1 MLYEA
6 HRDTFLFSPDPYR
19 RTALESCR
27 DEFHRFQLFR
37 ASIYIYIYMW
47 MEKGSNDGIFF
58 IHACSSL
65 LPIRRDFPPRTD
77 RATGFYTW
85 REYDGNASRCWSVSK
100 ENARSKELGR
110 GGGGYTFVNKRWEH
124 GSRRTDVDGSREE
137 PRYTDLIGK
146 VMTRDFI
153 SLFFSSPSTEKRN
166 NRGNTREHL
175 IAIARTNVKK
185 KEGKKSTLHWHTVSQ
200 QHEKTLLINYL
211 AWGLRKSMEIP
222 IFERVQHCLRRRVV
236 SSSCEDMFSSTSL
249 SPLLVF
255 LSHFLRILEKKND
268 ARIQPIIF
276 FFFLLLREIERSVV
290 PFSSSILPLSSP
302 L

>member
-1 MLYEA
+1 
-6 HRDTFLFSPDPYR
+6 
-19 RTALESCR
+19 
-27 DEFHRFQLFR
+27 
-37 ASIYIYIYMW
+37 MW

-124 GSRRTDVDGSREE
+124 GSQRTDVDGSREE

-153 SLFFSSPSTEKRN
+153 SLFFSSPSRRLKSETTAV
-166 NRGNTREHL
+166 TRE
-175 IAIARTNVKK
+175 
-185 KEGKKSTLHWHTVSQ
+185 ST
-200 QHEKTLLINYL
+200 
-211 AWGLRKSMEIP
+211 
-222 IFERVQHCLRRRVV
+222 
-236 SSSCEDMFSSTSL
+236 
-249 SPLLVF
+249 
-255 LSHFLRILEKKND
+255 
-268 ARIQPIIF
+268 
-276 FFFLLLREIERSVV
+276 
-290 PFSSSILPLSSP
+290 
-302 L
+302 

>member
-1 MLYEA
+1 MLFGSLEQPIIQS
-6 HRDTFLFSPDPYR
+6 DTITRGCFMKLTVTRFYFHPILIDGR
-19 RTALESCR
+19 RWNRVATNFTVSNCFVPR
-27 DEFHRFQLFR
+27 
-37 ASIYIYIYMW
+37 YIYIYMW

-100 ENARSKELGR
+100 ENAKSKELGR

-153 SLFFSSPSTEKRN
+153 SLFFSSPSRRLKSETTAV
-166 NRGNTREHL
+166 TRE
-175 IAIARTNVKK
+175 
-185 KEGKKSTLHWHTVSQ
+185 ST
-200 QHEKTLLINYL
+200 
-211 AWGLRKSMEIP
+211 
-222 IFERVQHCLRRRVV
+222 
-236 SSSCEDMFSSTSL
+236 
-249 SPLLVF
+249 
-255 LSHFLRILEKKND
+255 
-268 ARIQPIIF
+268 
-276 FFFLLLREIERSVV
+276 
-290 PFSSSILPLSSP
+290 
-302 L
+302 

>member
-1 MLYEA
+1 MLFGSLEQPIIQS
-6 HRDTFLFSPDPYR
+6 DTITRGCFMKLTVTRFYFHPILIDGR
-19 RTALESCR
+19 RWNRVATNFTVSNCFVPR
-27 DEFHRFQLFR
+27 
-37 ASIYIYIYMW
+37 YIYMW

-124 GSRRTDVDGSREE
+124 GSRRMGVDGSREE

-153 SLFFSSPSTEKRN
+153 SLFFSSPSRRLKSETTAV
-166 NRGNTREHL
+166 TRE
-175 IAIARTNVKK
+175 
-185 KEGKKSTLHWHTVSQ
+185 ST
-200 QHEKTLLINYL
+200 
-211 AWGLRKSMEIP
+211 
-222 IFERVQHCLRRRVV
+222 
-236 SSSCEDMFSSTSL
+236 
-249 SPLLVF
+249 
-255 LSHFLRILEKKND
+255 
-268 ARIQPIIF
+268 
-276 FFFLLLREIERSVV
+276 
-290 PFSSSILPLSSP
+290 
-302 L
+302 

>member
-1 MLYEA
+1 MKLTVTRFYF
-6 HRDTFLFSPDPYR
+6 HPILIDGR
-19 RTALESCR
+19 RWNRVATNFTVSNCFVPR
-27 DEFHRFQLFR
+27 
-37 ASIYIYIYMW
+37 YIYIYMW

-100 ENARSKELGR
+100 ENAKSKELGR

-153 SLFFSSPSTEKRN
+153 SLFFSSPSRRLKSETTAV
-166 NRGNTREHL
+166 TRESTWSRL
-175 IAIARTNVKK
+175 REQTWKKK
-185 KEGKKSTLHWHTVSQ
+185 KERNPHFTGTPCHNSMRRPFSLTISPGGCENPWKSRSSKGFSIVW
-200 QHEKTLLINYL
+200 ED
-211 AWGLRKSMEIP
+211 AWCRLR
-222 IFERVQHCLRRRVV
+222 
-236 SSSCEDMFSSTSL
+236 
-249 SPLLVF
+249 
-255 LSHFLRILEKKND
+255 
-268 ARIQPIIF
+268 ARICSHRHRYP
-276 FFFLLLREIERSVV
+276 
-290 PFSSSILPLSSP
+290 PF
-302 L
+302 